1 MFSCVRI
8 VARFVGRN
16 ANGVAG
22 LKSIEFDTGLIFF
35 WGEWFIF
42 VVRTI

>member
-1 MFSCVRI
+1 MLSCVRR
-8 VARFVGRN
+8 VTRLVGRN

-35 WGEWFIF
+35 LGEWFIF